1 MKRVLAIVVL
11 WGAVI
16 ASAAPAVAQSSLPEP
31 SRNAGNN
38 AEMWRGVRQGVQGY
52 VSIPDKKAGVL
63 VQSEGEAWRNWRNG
77 PVSTWGS
84 WAILGMVVVLAL
96 FFALRG
102 RIRLE
107 HGWAGRTIERFSGL
121 ERGVHWLTAVSFIL
135 LALTGLVI
143 LYGRYVL
150 LPIMPPGAFSALAAG
165 SKAVH
170 NYLSFAFMLGVVL
183 TFVVWVRH
191 NLPTRA
197 DLTWLANGGGMFSKG
212 IHPPAWKFNAGQK
225 MVFWAVVLG
234 GGALS
239 LTGLVLLFPFVWTD
253 LQGMQ
258 MAQLVHAVIALVMIA
273 VIIAH
278 IYIGTLGME
287 GAFDAM
293 GTGRVD
299 ENWARE
305 HHSLW
310 VGQMKGGTRHARPA
324 ARRA

>member
-1 MKRVLAIVVL
+1 MRFLAIL
-11 WGAVI
+11 AVWL
-16 ASAAPAVAQSSLPEP
+16 AVAATAAPALAQSSLPEP
-31 SRNAGNN
+31 TRERGNN

-63 VQSEGEAWRNWRNG
+63 VQSEGENWRNWRNG

-84 WAILGMVVVLAL
+84 WAILGMIVVLAL
-96 FFALRG
+96 FFAVRG
-102 RIRLE
+102 RIRIE
-107 HGWAGRTIERFSGL
+107 KGRTGATVLRFNGFERFI
-121 ERGVHWLTAVSFIL
+121 HWLTAVSFIL
-135 LALTGLVI
+135 LALTGLVV

-150 LPIMPPGAFSALAAG
+150 LPIMPPGMFAAIAMG

-170 NYLSFAFMLGVVL
+170 NYISFAFMLGVVL
-183 TFVVWVRH
+183 TFIVWVRW
-191 NLPTRA
+191 NLPSRA
-197 DLTWLANGGGMFSKG
+197 DLTWFAKGGGLFSKHS
-212 IHPPAWKFNAGQK
+212 HPPAWKFNAGQK
-225 MVFWAVVLG
+225 LVFWSVVLG
-234 GGALS
+234 GIALS
-239 LTGLVLLFPFVWTD
+239 LTGLVLLFPFQWAD

-258 MAQLVHAVIALVMIA
+258 LALLLHAVIGLVMVAI
-273 VIIAH
+273 IIAH

-310 VGQMKGGTRHARPA
+310 VAELKGEKPHAHPA
-324 ARRA
+324 E